1 MNIRT
6 AVKLLRQNVGMRS
19 RSSARVEMGKGSAKR
34 EIGTMRKMRTERKRR
49 IVSNIE
55 LWIGFMVVDVVM
67 VAV

>member
-1 MNIRT
+1 
-6 AVKLLRQNVGMRS
+6 
-19 RSSARVEMGKGSAKR
+19 MGKGSAKR

-67 VAV
+67 VAAYWLARRWIYETRARGKRGNV